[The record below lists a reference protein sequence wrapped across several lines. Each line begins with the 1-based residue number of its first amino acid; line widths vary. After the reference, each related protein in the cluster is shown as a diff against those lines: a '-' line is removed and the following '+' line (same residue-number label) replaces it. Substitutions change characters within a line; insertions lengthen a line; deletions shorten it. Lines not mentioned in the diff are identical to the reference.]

1 MSPRNLLCETFAVAP
16 RRSHSVA
23 FCCKIRMSRSD
34 PTGALFLGTAV
45 GVWIF
50 FKGFR
55 VFREFKI
62 VADTP
67 CMPIRSIPMGLV
79 QVRGQA
85 QADQLIPSPI
95 THTPCC
101 FYQVKIERYETGEH
115 AGWKHYRTEM
125 DGAKFY
131 LQDQTGKVLV
141 DSYSA
146 EYDLPEGPPR
156 EVSSEHSTPLM
167 GTGASDQE
175 LLQFIQKAGVRKFA
189 GTIEHLLE
197 KTGPLENS
205 RYEEG
210 RQTLLDIAHA
220 VPKAMADGGASLP
233 GKIPAMLLD
242 KIKNSPPLADPKKE
256 EQRQKFLQQ
265 LSEHGSVPMPPMSV
279 NFSSSSATGHY
290 RLREALIL
298 PGQEYHL
305 TGTCV
310 ENPNPSDA
318 HDRNMIVQGKNE
330 KTFLISCKPL
340 QEVQRDLR
348 KRALG
353 MVFGGAALTL
363 VCLVFLLWHLNMF

>member
-1 MSPRNLLCETFAVAP
+1 
-16 RRSHSVA
+16 
-23 FCCKIRMSRSD
+23 MSRSD
-34 PTGALFLGTAV
+34 PTGALLLGTGA
-45 GVWIF
+45 GVWLF

-85 QADQLIPSPI
+85 LADQLIPSPI

-115 AGWKHYRTEM
+115 GGWKNYRTDM

-146 EYDLPEGPPR
+146 EYDLPESPSRVVDGG
-156 EVSSEHSTPLM
+156 HIAPLM

-175 LLQFIQKAGVRKFA
+175 LLQYVERAGANQLAARVEHWLDKKGPIDDPNREQ
-189 GTIEHLLE
+189 GRQHLLE
-197 KTGPLENS
+197 MVRMIPQVARGGGGIPPELIERIAASHPLDDPEKEQKRQMFLQHIRETG
-205 RYEEG
+205 
-210 RQTLLDIAHA
+210 
-220 VPKAMADGGASLP
+220 SLP
-233 GKIPAMLLD
+233 IP
-242 KIKNSPPLADPKKE
+242 
-256 EQRQKFLQQ
+256 Q
-265 LSEHGSVPMPPMSV
+265 
-279 NFSSSSATGHY
+279 SSSMASGRY
-290 RLREALIL
+290 RLRESLIL
-298 PGQEYHL
+298 PGQEYHV

-310 ENPNPSDA
+310 ENPEAQDA
-318 HDRNMIVQGKNE
+318 HSRNMIVQGQNE
-330 KTFLISCKPL
+330 KTFLISWKPE
-340 QEVQRDLR
+340 QEVQQGLR

-353 MVFGGAALTL
+353 MVFGGAALAL
-363 VCLVFLLWHLNMF
+363 FCLALLLGHLHLY

>member
-1 MSPRNLLCETFAVAP
+1 
-16 RRSHSVA
+16 
-23 FCCKIRMSRSD
+23 MSRSD
-34 PTGALFLGTAV
+34 PTGALLLGTGA

-67 CMPIRSIPMGLV
+67 CMSIRSIPMGLV

-85 QADQLIPSPI
+85 LADQLIPSPV

-115 AGWKHYRTEM
+115 GGWKHYRTDM

-141 DSYSA
+141 DSYAA
-146 EYDLPEGPPR
+146 EYDLPETPPR
-156 EVSSEHSTPLM
+156 VVDGAHIAPLM

-175 LLQFIQKAGVRKFA
+175 LLQYVQRAGVNRIA
-189 GTIEHLLE
+189 GTVEHWLDKRGLLDDPKHEQGRQALLE
-197 KTGPLENS
+197 
-205 RYEEG
+205 
-210 RQTLLDIAHA
+210 IARA
-220 VPKAMADGGASLP
+220 IPKAMSGQATLP
-233 GKIPAMLLD
+233 GKIPSALVE
-242 KIKNSPPLADPKKE
+242 KIMASQPLADPKKE
-256 EQRQKFLQQ
+256 EQRQIFLQQ
-265 LSEHGSVPMPPMSV
+265 IRETGTVPMPPMSV
-279 NFSSSSATGHY
+279 SVSSATGRY

-298 PGQEYHL
+298 PGQEYHV

-310 ENPNPSDA
+310 ENPDGHEA
-318 HDRNMIVQGKNE
+318 HDRNMIVQGQNE
-330 KTFLISCKPL
+330 KTFLISSKAE
-340 QEVQRDLR
+340 QEVQQGLR

-353 MVFGGAALTL
+353 MVFGGAALAL
-363 VCLVFLLWHLNMF
+363 FCLALLLGHLHLY

>member
-1 MSPRNLLCETFAVAP
+1 
-16 RRSHSVA
+16 
-23 FCCKIRMSRSD
+23 MSRSD
-34 PTGALFLGTAV
+34 PTGALLLGTGA

-67 CMPIRSIPMGLV
+67 CMPVRSIPMGLV

-85 QADQLIPSPI
+85 LSDQLIPSPV

-101 FYQVKIERYETGEH
+101 FYQVKIEHYETGEH
-115 AGWKHYRTEM
+115 GGWKHYRTDM

-146 EYDLPEGPPR
+146 EYDLPESPPR
-156 EVSSEHSTPLM
+156 VVDGAHIAPLM

-175 LLQFIQKAGVRKFA
+175 LLQYVEKAGVNRLA
-189 GTIEHLLE
+189 ATMEHWLDH
-197 KTGPLENS
+197 KGPLDDPKREQ
-205 RYEEG
+205 G
-210 RQTLLDIAHA
+210 RQTLLEMVRMLPQVTRGGGRIPPELIDRIAGSH
-220 VPKAMADGGASLP
+220 PLDDPEKEQKRQMFLQHIRETGGLSLPQSSAMASG
-233 GKIPAMLLD
+233 
-242 KIKNSPPLADPKKE
+242 
-256 EQRQKFLQQ
+256 R
-265 LSEHGSVPMPPMSV
+265 
-279 NFSSSSATGHY
+279 Y

-298 PGQEYHL
+298 PGQEYHV

-310 ENPNPSDA
+310 ENPGARDA
-318 HDRNMIVQGKNE
+318 HDRNMIVRGQNE
-330 KTFLISCKPL
+330 KTFLISWKPE
-340 QEVQRDLR
+340 QEVQQGLR

-353 MVFGGAALTL
+353 MVFGGAALT
-363 VCLVFLLWHLNMF
+363 VFCLALLLGHLHMY